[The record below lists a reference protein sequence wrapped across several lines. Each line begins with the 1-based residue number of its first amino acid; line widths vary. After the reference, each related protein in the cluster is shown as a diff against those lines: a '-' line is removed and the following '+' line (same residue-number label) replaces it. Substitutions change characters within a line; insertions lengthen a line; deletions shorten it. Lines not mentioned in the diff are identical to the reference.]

1 MSFPLT
7 CQFCPQPSAITAA
20 EARSAL
26 PRVIVKSRF
35 PTSIPSRQTAN
46 LGGAPLMVIR
56 TASTSYM
63 STPRDLNPAPLGLF
77 WACAGAGGG
86 VCTCGCGGGG
96 VPTCGCGGGGGR
108 FPLRLGGGGRRHL
121 AF

>member
-26 PRVIVKSRF
+26 PRGIVKSRVS
-35 PTSIPSRQTAN
+35 TSIPSRQTAN

-56 TASTSYM
+56 KASTSYTA
-63 STPRDLNPAPLGLF
+63 TPRDLKPAPPRLF
-77 WACAGAGGG
+77 LACA
-86 VCTCGCGGGG
+86 
-96 VPTCGCGGGGGR
+96 GGGGGGL
-108 FPLRLGGGGRRHL
+108 PLRVGRGGGPPD
-121 AF
+121 